1 MNETFTGAAQVD
13 ADASPQAD
21 GAPSAAR
28 IVTGLS
34 RLPGSFSGRYAARI
48 VTGLRLDC
56 PAPPR
61 AATRPASSPGSGWI
75 ARLLL
80 GPLRGPHRHRA
91 QAGLPGSSSG
101 RYAARIVTGLSRLPG
116 SFSGRYAARIVTGLS
131 RLPGSFSGRYAA
143 RIVTGLRLDCPAPPR
158 AATRPASSPG
168 SGWIARLLLGPLRGP
183 HRHRA
188 QAGLPGSSSGRYAAR
203 IVTGLRL
210 DCPAPPRA
218 ATRPASSPG

>member
-1 MNETFTGAAQVD
+1 MTLPGSSPPCRKRRCAVNETFTGAAQVD

-48 VTGLRLDC
+48 VTGLSRLPGSSSGRYAARIVTGLRLDC
-56 PAPPR
+56 PAPSR
-61 AATRPASSPGSGWI
+61 AATRPASSPGSGWIARLLLGPLRGPHRHRAKPI

-116 SFSGRYAARIVTGLS
+116 S
-131 RLPGSFSGRYAA
+131 
-143 RIVTGLRLDCPAPPR
+143 
-158 AATRPASSPG
+158 
-168 SGWIARLLLGPLRGP
+168 
-183 HRHRA
+183 
-188 QAGLPGSSSGRYAAR
+188 SSGRYAAR

>member
-101 RYAARIVTGLSRLPG
+101 RYAARIVTGL
-116 SFSGRYAARIVTGLS
+116 
-131 RLPGSFSGRYAA
+131 
-143 RIVTGLRLDCPAPPR
+143 RLDCPAPPR

>member
-80 GPLRGPHRHRA
+80 GPLRGPVITGLSR
-91 QAGLPGSSSG
+91 LPGSSSG
-101 RYAARIVTGLSRLPG
+101 RYAAL
-116 SFSGRYAARIVTGLS
+116 
-131 RLPGSFSGRYAA
+131 
-143 RIVTGLRLDCPAPPR
+143 IVTGLRLDCPAPPR
-158 AATRPASSPG
+158 AATRPTSSPG
-168 SGWIARLLLGPLRGP
+168 SGWIARLLLGPLRG
-183 HRHRA
+183 
-188 QAGLPGSSSGRYAAR
+188 L
-203 IVTGLRL
+203 
-210 DCPAPPRA
+210 
-218 ATRPASSPG
+218 SSPG

>member
-48 VTGLRLDC
+48 VTGL
-56 PAPPR
+56 
-61 AATRPASSPGSGWI
+61 
-75 ARLLL
+75 
-80 GPLRGPHRHRA
+80 
-91 QAGLPGSSSG
+91 
-101 RYAARIVTGLSRLPG
+101 SRLPG

-131 RLPGSFSGRYAA
+131 R
-143 RIVTGLRLDCPAPPR
+143 
-158 AATRPASSPG
+158 
-168 SGWIARLLLGPLRGP
+168 
-183 HRHRA
+183 
-188 QAGLPGSSSGRYAAR
+188 LPGSSSGRYAAR

>member
-91 QAGLPGSSSG
+91 QAGLPGS
-101 RYAARIVTGLSRLPG
+101 
-116 SFSGRYAARIVTGLS
+116 
-131 RLPGSFSGRYAA
+131 FSGRYAA
-143 RIVTGLRLDCPAPPR
+143 RIVTGLRLDCPAPSR

-203 IVTGLRL
+203 IVTGLKPGGALARGL
-210 DCPAPPRA
+210 AAAVVAAAAAYGCARRWWTVCPCA
-218 ATRPASSPG
+218 ASDLGRRGAWSAGCRDRRQG

>member
-61 AATRPASSPGSGWI
+61 
-75 ARLLL
+75 
-80 GPLRGPHRHRA
+80 
-91 QAGLPGSSSG
+91 
-101 RYAARIVTGLSRLPG
+101 
-116 SFSGRYAARIVTGLS
+116 
-131 RLPGSFSGRYAA
+131 
-143 RIVTGLRLDCPAPPR
+143 
-158 AATRPASSPG
+158 
-168 SGWIARLLLGPLRGP
+168 
-183 HRHRA
+183 
-188 QAGLPGSSSGRYAAR
+188 
-203 IVTGLRL
+203 
-210 DCPAPPRA
+210 
-218 ATRPASSPG
+218 

>member
-1 MNETFTGAAQVD
+1 HRAKPIARLLLGPLRGPHRHRAQ
-13 ADASPQAD
+13 AGLPGSFS
-21 GAPSAAR
+21 GRYAAR

-34 RLPGSFSGRYAARI
+34 RLPGSSSGRYAARI

-56 PAPPR
+56 PAPSR
-61 AATRPASSPGSGWI
+61 AATRPASSPGSGWIARLLLGPLRGPHRHRAKPI

-116 SFSGRYAARIVTGLS
+116 S
-131 RLPGSFSGRYAA
+131 
-143 RIVTGLRLDCPAPPR
+143 
-158 AATRPASSPG
+158 
-168 SGWIARLLLGPLRGP
+168 
-183 HRHRA
+183 
-188 QAGLPGSSSGRYAAR
+188 SSGRYAAR

>member
-116 SFSGRYAARIVTGLS
+116 SFSGRYAARIVTGL
-131 RLPGSFSGRYAA
+131 
-143 RIVTGLRLDCPAPPR
+143 RLDCPAPPR

>member
-21 GAPSAAR
+21 GAPS
-28 IVTGLS
+28 
-34 RLPGSFSGRYAARI
+34 AARI

-116 SFSGRYAARIVTGLS
+116 SSSGRYAARIVTGLS
-131 RLPGSFSGRYAA
+131 R
-143 RIVTGLRLDCPAPPR
+143 
-158 AATRPASSPG
+158 
-168 SGWIARLLLGPLRGP
+168 
-183 HRHRA
+183 
-188 QAGLPGSSSGRYAAR
+188 LPGSSSGRYAAR

>member
-1 MNETFTGAAQVD
+1 MTLPGSSPPCRKRRCAVNETFTGAAQVD

-101 RYAARIVTGLSRLPG
+101 RYSARIVTGLSRLPG
-116 SFSGRYAARIVTGLS
+116 SSSGRYAARIVTGLS
-131 RLPGSFSGRYAA
+131 RLPGS
-143 RIVTGLRLDCPAPPR
+143 
-158 AATRPASSPG
+158 
-168 SGWIARLLLGPLRGP
+168 
-183 HRHRA
+183 
-188 QAGLPGSSSGRYAAR
+188 SSGRYAAR
-203 IVTGLRL
+203 IVTGLKPGGALARGL
-210 DCPAPPRA
+210 AAAVVAAAAAYGCARRWWTVCPCA
-218 ATRPASSPG
+218 ASDLGRRGAWSAGCRDRRQG

>member
-91 QAGLPGSSSG
+91 KP
-101 RYAARIVTGLSRLPG
+101 
-116 SFSGRYAARIVTGLS
+116 
-131 RLPGSFSGRYAA
+131 
-143 RIVTGLRLDCPAPPR
+143 
-158 AATRPASSPG
+158 
-168 SGWIARLLLGPLRGP
+168 IARLLLGPLRGP

-188 QAGLPGSSSGRYAAR
+188 QAGLPGSSSGRYA
-203 IVTGLRL
+203 
-210 DCPAPPRA
+210 
-218 ATRPASSPG
+218 

>member
-116 SFSGRYAARIVTGLS
+116 SSSGRYAARIVTGLS
-131 RLPGSFSGRYAA
+131 RLPGSSSGRYAA
-143 RIVTGLRLDCPAPPR
+143 RIVTGLSR
-158 AATRPASSPG
+158 
-168 SGWIARLLLGPLRGP
+168 
-183 HRHRA
+183 
-188 QAGLPGSSSGRYAAR
+188 LPGSSSGRYAAR
-203 IVTGLRL
+203 IVTGLKPGGALARGL
-210 DCPAPPRA
+210 AAAVVAAAAAYGCARRWWTVCPCA
-218 ATRPASSPG
+218 ASDLGRRGAWSAGCRDRRQG

>member
-101 RYAARIVTGLSRLPG
+101 RYSARIVTGLSRLPG
-116 SFSGRYAARIVTGLS
+116 SSSGRYAARIVTGLS
-131 RLPGSFSGRYAA
+131 RLPGS
-143 RIVTGLRLDCPAPPR
+143 
-158 AATRPASSPG
+158 
-168 SGWIARLLLGPLRGP
+168 
-183 HRHRA
+183 
-188 QAGLPGSSSGRYAAR
+188 SSGRYAAR
-203 IVTGLRL
+203 IVTGLKPGGALARGL
-210 DCPAPPRA
+210 AAAVVAAAAAYGCARRWWTVCPCA
-218 ATRPASSPG
+218 ASDLGRRGAWSAGCRDRRQG

>member
-61 AATRPASSPGSGWI
+61 AATRP
-75 ARLLL
+75 
-80 GPLRGPHRHRA
+80 
-91 QAGLPGSSSG
+91 
-101 RYAARIVTGLSRLPG
+101 
-116 SFSGRYAARIVTGLS
+116 
-131 RLPGSFSGRYAA
+131 
-143 RIVTGLRLDCPAPPR
+143 
-158 AATRPASSPG
+158 
-168 SGWIARLLLGPLRGP
+168 
-183 HRHRA
+183 
-188 QAGLPGSSSGRYAAR
+188 
-203 IVTGLRL
+203 
-210 DCPAPPRA
+210 
-218 ATRPASSPG
+218 

>member
-61 AATRPASSPGSGWI
+61 AATRPASSPGSG
-75 ARLLL
+75 
-80 GPLRGPHRHRA
+80 
-91 QAGLPGSSSG
+91 
-101 RYAARIVTGLSRLPG
+101 AASIG
-116 SFSGRYAARIVTGLS
+116 A
-131 RLPGSFSGRYAA
+131 
-143 RIVTGLRLDCPAPPR
+143 DPAPVNIR
-158 AATRPASSPG
+158 NELI
-168 SGWIARLLLGPLRGP
+168 SGGN
-183 HRHRA
+183 
-188 QAGLPGSSSGRYAAR
+188 
-203 IVTGLRL
+203 TE
-210 DCPAPPRA
+210 
-218 ATRPASSPG
+218 

>member
-34 RLPGSFSGRYAARI
+34 RLPGSFSA
-48 VTGLRLDC
+48 
-56 PAPPR
+56 
-61 AATRPASSPGSGWI
+61 
-75 ARLLL
+75 
-80 GPLRGPHRHRA
+80 LRGPHRHRA
-91 QAGLPGSSSG
+91 QAGLPGSS
-101 RYAARIVTGLSRLPG
+101 
-116 SFSGRYAARIVTGLS
+116 
-131 RLPGSFSGRYAA
+131 SGRYAA

-210 DCPAPPRA
+210 DCPAPPLAADLGAIARLLLGRYAARIVTGLSRLPGSSSA

>member
-34 RLPGSFSGRYAARI
+34 RLPGSS
-48 VTGLRLDC
+48 
-56 PAPPR
+56 
-61 AATRPASSPGSGWI
+61 
-75 ARLLL
+75 
-80 GPLRGPHRHRA
+80 
-91 QAGLPGSSSG
+91 
-101 RYAARIVTGLSRLPG
+101 
-116 SFSGRYAARIVTGLS
+116 
-131 RLPGSFSGRYAA
+131 SGRYAA

-218 ATRPASSPG
+218 ATRPVSSPG

>member
-101 RYAARIVTGLSRLPG
+101 RYSARIVTGLSRLPG
-116 SFSGRYAARIVTGLS
+116 SSSGRYAARIVTGLS
-131 RLPGSFSGRYAA
+131 RLPGSSSGRYAA
-143 RIVTGLRLDCPAPPR
+143 RIVTGLSR
-158 AATRPASSPG
+158 
-168 SGWIARLLLGPLRGP
+168 
-183 HRHRA
+183 
-188 QAGLPGSSSGRYAAR
+188 LPGSSSGRYAAR
-203 IVTGLRL
+203 IVTGLKPGGALARGL
-210 DCPAPPRA
+210 AAAVVAAAAAYGCARRWWTVCPCA
-218 ATRPASSPG
+218 ASDLGRRGAWSAGCRDRRQG

>member
-116 SFSGRYAARIVTGLS
+116 SSSGRYAARIVTGLS
-131 RLPGSFSGRYAA
+131 RLPGS
-143 RIVTGLRLDCPAPPR
+143 
-158 AATRPASSPG
+158 
-168 SGWIARLLLGPLRGP
+168 
-183 HRHRA
+183 
-188 QAGLPGSSSGRYAAR
+188 SSGRYAAR
-203 IVTGLRL
+203 IVTGLKPGGALARGL
-210 DCPAPPRA
+210 AAAVVAAAAAYGCARRWWTVCPCA
-218 ATRPASSPG
+218 ASDLGRRGAWSAGCRDRRQG

>member
-101 RYAARIVTGLSRLPG
+101 RYAARIVTGL
-116 SFSGRYAARIVTGLS
+116 
-131 RLPGSFSGRYAA
+131 
-143 RIVTGLRLDCPAPPR
+143 RLDCPAPPR

-168 SGWIARLLLGPLRGP
+168 SGW
-183 HRHRA
+183 
-188 QAGLPGSSSGRYAAR
+188 LPGSSSGRYAAR
-203 IVTGLRL
+203 IVTGLSRL
-210 DCPAPPRA
+210 PGSSSGRYAARIVTGLSRCPAPPRA
-218 ATRPASSPG
+218 ATRPVVTG

>member
-61 AATRPASSPGSGWI
+61 AATRPASSPG
-75 ARLLL
+75 
-80 GPLRGPHRHRA
+80 
-91 QAGLPGSSSG
+91 
-101 RYAARIVTGLSRLPG
+101 LSR
-116 SFSGRYAARIVTGLS
+116 
-131 RLPGSFSGRYAA
+131 
-143 RIVTGLRLDCPAPPR
+143 
-158 AATRPASSPG
+158 
-168 SGWIARLLLGPLRGP
+168 
-183 HRHRA
+183 
-188 QAGLPGSSSGRYAAR
+188 LPGSSSGRYAAR
-203 IVTGLRL
+203 IVTGLRSAPSFVPSSPPV
-210 DCPAPPRA
+210 PAPPRA
-218 ATRPASSPG
+218 AVRLS

>member
-1 MNETFTGAAQVD
+1 MTLPGSSPPCRKRRCAVNETFTGAAQVD

-116 SFSGRYAARIVTGLS
+116 S
-131 RLPGSFSGRYAA
+131 
-143 RIVTGLRLDCPAPPR
+143 
-158 AATRPASSPG
+158 
-168 SGWIARLLLGPLRGP
+168 
-183 HRHRA
+183 
-188 QAGLPGSSSGRYAAR
+188 SSGRYAAR
-203 IVTGLRL
+203 IVTGLKPGGALARGL
-210 DCPAPPRA
+210 AAAVVAAAAAYGCARRWWTVCPCA
-218 ATRPASSPG
+218 ASDLGRRGAWSAGCRDRRQG